1 MQNIINLDISK
12 PIDVQTAAQALDGHI
27 KLYFNLLSKFEV
39 TSLHKNMAK
48 MVICIE
54 QENWQGV
61 NMLAH
66 MLKMSSG
73 VIGGGKV
80 HYASFYM

>member
-1 MQNIINLDISK
+1 
-12 PIDVQTAAQALDGHI
+12 
-27 KLYFNLLSKFEV
+27 
-39 TSLHKNMAK
+39 

-80 HYASFYM
+80 HYASFYMQEAHLRNDPVAMMSYYPLLVEAVVELKRYTRKFLAEHEGKQLTFI